1 VSFRPYLESLQRS
14 FDNRY
19 LLEFNAVPGKKAG
32 LQTVTLATEVAGVE
46 LDSADSVWV
55 SSR

>member
-1 VSFRPYLESLQRS
+1 LQRS

>member
-1 VSFRPYLESLQRS
+1 
-14 FDNRY
+14 
-19 LLEFNAVPGKKAG
+19 